1 MTALKKAIVER
12 LLESGNIYEVGGCV
26 RDQLLG
32 IGVSEKD
39 RDYLVTQI
47 PIDDLVDIL
56 RKFGRVDLVGKS
68 FGVIKFTAHNNGS
81 GPYPAVDI
89 ALPRREFST
98 GAAHRDFSVDF
109 DHTLPVEEDLKRR
122 DFTINAVARDLGTG
136 ELIDPL
142 DGRIDIE
149 HKNLRMISEESFK
162 DDPLRI
168 LRGVQ
173 FVARFDLQIESAT
186 YQAMKENAHLMTSVS
201 PERVNEELNKML
213 VRAEKPSVGFRLMH
227 DVGLLEILIPEL
239 VESVGVDQPGGYHA
253 HDVFEHLLK
262 TTDAAEPRLRLRW
275 AALLHDITKPR
286 AKRVVDSKATFYGHE
301 ASGARLARNV
311 LKRLRYPKH
320 LIDDV
325 STLVERH
332 MFTIPPTDK
341 GLRRLIRKTGPELI
355 FDLLDLRRADVVG
368 QGMGNPTDDV
378 DEFEQRIR
386 EEIDKKPPFSVRDL
400 AIDGNDIM
408 EEFDLEQ
415 SPLIGEILDHLL
427 EIVLDEPELNK
438 REVLIDAVKEYLQSE
453 ESR

>member
-12 LLESGNIYEVGGCV
+12 LLERGNIYEVGGCV
-26 RDQLLG
+26 RDQFLG
-32 IGVSEKD
+32 IGVAEKD

-47 PIDDLVDIL
+47 PIDDLVAIL
-56 RKFGRVDLVGKS
+56 RNFGRVDLVGKS

-81 GPYPAVDI
+81 GPYPTVDI

-98 GAAHRDFSVDF
+98 GIAHRDFSVDF

-122 DFTINAVARDLGTG
+122 DFSINAVARHLGTG

-142 DGRIDIE
+142 DGKIDIE
-149 HKNLRMISEESFK
+149 HRKLRMISEESFK
-162 DDPLRI
+162 DDPLRV

-173 FVARFDLQIESAT
+173 FVARFGLDVEPAT
-186 YQAMKENAHLMTSVS
+186 HHAMKENAHLMTSVS

-227 DVGLLEILIPEL
+227 DIGLLEILIPEL

-253 HDVFEHLLK
+253 HDVFEHLLG
-262 TTDAAEPRLRLRW
+262 TTDAAKPRLRLRW

-286 AKRVVDSKATFYGHE
+286 AKRVVDKKATFYGHE
-301 ASGARLARNV
+301 ASGAKLARNV
-311 LKRLRYPKH
+311 LKRLRYPKN

-332 MFTIPPTDK
+332 MFTIPPTDR
-341 GLRRLIRKTGPELI
+341 GLRRLIRKTGPELV

-386 EEIDKKPPFSVRDL
+386 EEIDKKPPFSVREL

-408 EEFDLEQ
+408 KEFDLDQ